1 MTTTASSP
9 LAQAAAIL
17 CEGGTAAQRMA
28 AEPEKAAEATD
39 ALYKEYAPIW
49 AALRA
54 IYGAEGVR
62 KAVEAARSASTGEGT

>member
-17 CEGGTAAQRMA
+17 CEGGTAAQIA

-54 IYGAEGVR
+54 IYGAEGAR